1 MAEPAVDPNREA
13 VERADAV
20 LRATIEPVIDDPTVF
35 VKGAA
40 LGTLTTIELAKLAPV
55 KSQDGAIR
63 AFAEAL
69 RRNQEALRKE
79 LTAIAGRKRLDVTG
93 SLIHQDEAMLE
104 EGASRGGAPFDA
116 WFVLQANDELL
127 KSVALFEA
135 ASRMKDR
142 ELAAF
147 ATKSLPVLENDRK
160 ALTALVR

>member
-20 LRATIEPVIDDPTVF
+20 LRATMEPVMDDPTVF

-40 LGTLTTIELAKLAPV
+40 LGTLTTIELAKLAPA
-55 KSQDGAIR
+55 KSQDAAIR
-63 AFAEAL
+63 TFAEAL
-69 RRNQEALRKE
+69 RRNQETLRRE
-79 LTAIAGRKRLDVTG
+79 LAAIAGRKRLDVTAT
-93 SLIHQDEAMLE
+93 LIYRDEAMLE
-104 EGASRGGAPFDA
+104 AGASRSGAPFDT
-116 WFVLQANDELL
+116 WFVRQANDELL

-135 ASRMKDR
+135 ATKMKDR

-147 ATKSLPVLENDRK
+147 ATKSLPVLESDRK

>member
-1 MAEPAVDPNREA
+1 MAEPAVDPNRQA

-20 LRATIEPVIDDPTVF
+20 LRATMEPVIDDPTVF

-40 LGTLTTIELAKLAPV
+40 LGTLTAIELAKLALSR
-55 KSQDGAIR
+55 SQDAAVR
-63 AFAEAL
+63 TFAEAL

-93 SLIHQDEAMLE
+93 SLIYQDEAMLE
-104 EGASRGGAPFDA
+104 EGASRSGTPFDA

-127 KSVALFEA
+127 ESVALFEA
-135 ASRMKDR
+135 ATKMKDR

-147 ATKSLPVLENDRK
+147 AKKSLPVLEGDRK
-160 ALTALVR
+160 ALTPLVR